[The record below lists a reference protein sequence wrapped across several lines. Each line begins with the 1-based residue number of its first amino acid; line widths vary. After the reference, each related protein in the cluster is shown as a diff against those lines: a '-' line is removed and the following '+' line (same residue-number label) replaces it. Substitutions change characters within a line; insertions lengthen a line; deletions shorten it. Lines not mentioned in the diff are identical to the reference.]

1 MYKVELHREAA
12 KEIERLH
19 LGMKK
24 RIIEILISLQENPYP
39 YRKYDLKKIKGF
51 SNVYRIRVGKYRVT
65 YSADDKSKRI
75 FVLEVKHRSEAY
87 SSIGSRLEG

>member
-12 KEIERLH
+12 KEVEELPSEI
-19 LGMKK
+19 KK
-24 RIIEILISLQENPYP
+24 RIVEVLIFLQENPYP

-51 SNVYRIRVGKYRVT
+51 SNVYRIRVGKYRIT
-65 YSADDKSKRI
+65 YYASDKSKRI